1 MLRLYG
7 IYCDKNVDK
16 GNILI
21 KYNVIKFTNCTCDIS
36 LKYCMLIFGC
46 RRSLNTPC
54 SPCREIEFCHAFGFF
69 FINKIV
75 EKKFDFGQKSVFK
88 IYRKINF
95 KKSSLRHMS
104 LSSHYPYNPYINLSN
119 ISKFFVVRCVHI
131 DLTSPCYSV
140 ARKIIKY
147 LPAFCKPGDN
157 LVTSN
162 MHVNASFTNG
172 NKNKTKINAQI

>member
-46 RRSLNTPC
+46 RGSLNTPC

-75 EKKFDFGQKSVFK
+75 EKKFDFGQSF
-88 IYRKINF
+88 
-95 KKSSLRHMS
+95 L
-104 LSSHYPYNPYINLSN
+104 
-119 ISKFFVVRCVHI
+119 KFI
-131 DLTSPCYSV
+131 
-140 ARKIIKY
+140 AK
-147 LPAFCKPGDN
+147 
-157 LVTSN
+157 
-162 MHVNASFTNG
+162 
-172 NKNKTKINAQI
+172 